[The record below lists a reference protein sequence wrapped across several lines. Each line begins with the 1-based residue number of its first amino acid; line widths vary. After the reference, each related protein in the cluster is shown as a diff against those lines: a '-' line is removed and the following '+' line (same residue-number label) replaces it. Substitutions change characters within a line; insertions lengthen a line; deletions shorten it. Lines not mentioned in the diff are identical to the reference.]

1 MQRFFSSTLATL
13 VSVEGH
19 KEEKHRE
26 KSTEN
31 SFNTFTAAFSF
42 FIVEYFRIEYIR
54 ILFTVVLSF

>member
-19 KEEKHRE
+19 EEKHRG

-31 SFNTFTAAFSF
+31 SFNTFTAVFSF
-42 FIVEYFRIEYIR
+42 FVVEYFRTEYIR